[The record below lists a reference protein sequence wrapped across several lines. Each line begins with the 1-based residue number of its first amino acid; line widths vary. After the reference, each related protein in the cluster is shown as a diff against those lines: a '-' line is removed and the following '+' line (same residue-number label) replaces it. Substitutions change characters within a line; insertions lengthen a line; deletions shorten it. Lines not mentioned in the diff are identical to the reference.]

1 MQEKNTKY
9 NMTFDDFKLNEQ
21 LLDGLYYMGFKN
33 ATPIQE
39 QAIPQILEGRD
50 LIGTAQTG
58 TGKTAAFILPILNKI
73 ANEPKEGIRALV
85 IVPTRELA
93 VQIEQQVQGFSYYV
107 DVTSIAIYGGGDS
120 ATFTEQSR
128 ALKRGAEIVVATP
141 GKLISL
147 LNMGEVNL
155 ENLDYLVLDEAD
167 RMLDMGFYDDI
178 QKIISFLPVKKRQTL
193 MFSATMP
200 TKINK
205 LAKSILTDPFE
216 IKIAISKP
224 AAGVTQ
230 EVYLTYDAQKTPL
243 TKIIID
249 SKTEYKSILIFT
261 STRKKV
267 FEIVKQLR
275 NKAYKVEGISSDLDQ
290 RERENVLMRFRSRET
305 KVLVATDVLSRGIDI
320 KDINLVIN
328 YDVPG
333 DAEDYVHR
341 IGRTARAETKGE
353 AITFV
358 NEDDMYKFVR
368 IERLIERE
376 VPKLDNPKEIGEG
389 PKYSSNPSRPQKGR
403 YKGKGGGGNRNR
415 KPFNKNKGGK
425 TGGKN
430 KGNYKGKKGNN
441 NNRNFKKKNDSK

>member
-1 MQEKNTKY
+1 
-9 NMTFDDFKLNEQ
+9 MTFDEFKLNEQ

-73 ANEPKEGIRALV
+73 ANEPKEGIRTLV

-147 LNMGEVNL
+147 LNMGEVKL
-155 ENLDYLVLDEAD
+155 DNLDYLVLDEAD
-167 RMLDMGFYDDI
+167 RMLDMGFFDDI
-178 QKIISFLPVKKRQTL
+178 QKIISFLPEKKRQTL

-200 TKINK
+200 PKINK
-205 LAKSILTDPFE
+205 LAKSILTNPFE

-249 SKTEYKSILIFT
+249 SKPEYKSVLIFT

-275 NKAYKVEGISSDLDQ
+275 NKVYKVEGISSDLDQ

-305 KVLVATDVLSRGIDI
+305 KVLIATDVLSRGIDI

-376 VPKLDNPKEIGEG
+376 IPKLDNPKEIGEG
-389 PKYSSNPSRPQKGR
+389 PKYSSNPSKPKKSF
-403 YKGKGGGGNRNR
+403 KGKGGNNNRNR

-425 TGGKN
+425 SGGKN
-430 KGNYKGKKGNN
+430 KSNYKGKKGSTNN
-441 NNRNFKKKNDSK
+441 GNRNFKKKSDN

>member
-1 MQEKNTKY
+1 
-9 NMTFDDFKLNEQ
+9 MTFDEFKLNEQ

-39 QAIPQILEGRD
+39 QAIPQILLGRD
-50 LIGTAQTG
+50 LLGSAQTG
-58 TGKTAAFILPILNKI
+58 TGKTAAFILPILHKLAEN
-73 ANEPKEGIRALV
+73 PKEGIRTLV

-107 DVTSIAIYGGGDS
+107 DVTSIAVYGGGDS
-120 ATFTEQSR
+120 ASFTEQSR

-147 LNMGEVNL
+147 LNMGDINL
-155 ENLDYLVLDEAD
+155 SNLDYLILDEAD
-167 RMLDMGFYDDI
+167 RMLDMGFFDDI
-178 QKIISFLPVKKRQTL
+178 QKIISFLPEKKRQTL

-200 TKINK
+200 SKIGK
-205 LAKSILTDPFE
+205 LAKSILIDPFE

-224 AAGVTQ
+224 AAGVSQ
-230 EVYLTYDAQKTPL
+230 EVYFTYDTQKTPL

-249 SKTEYKSILIFT
+249 AKPEYKSILIFT

-275 NKAYKVEGISSDLDQ
+275 NKVYKVEGISSDLDQ

-305 KVLVATDVLSRGIDI
+305 KVLIATDVLSRGIDI

-358 NEDDMYKFVR
+358 NDDDMYKFVR

-376 VPKLDNPKEIGEG
+376 VPKLALPKELGEG
-389 PKYSSNPSRPQKGR
+389 PKYNKNPSKPFKGGF
-403 YKGKGGGGNRNR
+403 KGKGGNRNR
-415 KPFNKNKGGK
+415 KPSNNNNKGEKSGYK
-425 TGGKN
+425 DKKNNN
-430 KGNYKGKKGNN
+430 KGT
-441 NNRNFKKKNDSK
+441 NRNFKNKSNSKK

>member
-1 MQEKNTKY
+1 MKFNEFN
-9 NMTFDDFKLNEQ
+9 LNEQ
-21 LLDGLYYMGFKN
+21 LLDGLYYMGFEN

-39 QAIPQILEGRD
+39 QAIPEILKGRD
-50 LIGTAQTG
+50 LLGTAQTG
-58 TGKTAAFILPILNKI
+58 TGKTAAFILPILHKLS
-73 ANEPKEGIRALV
+73 EDVKEGVRALV

-107 DVTSIAIYGGGDS
+107 DITSIAIYGGGDS

-128 ALKRGAEIVVATP
+128 ALKRGAEIIVATP

-147 LNMGEVNL
+147 LNMGGINL
-155 ENLDYLVLDEAD
+155 NNLDYLILDEAD
-167 RMLDMGFYDDI
+167 RMLDMGFFDDI
-178 QKIISFLPVKKRQTL
+178 QKIISFLPEKKRQTL

-200 TKINK
+200 SKINK
-205 LAKSILTDPFE
+205 LAKTILTNPFE

-230 EVYLTYDAQKTPL
+230 EVYLTYNNQKTPL

-261 STRKKV
+261 STRKNV

-275 NKAYKVEGISSDLDQ
+275 NKKYKVEGISSDLDQ

-328 YDVPG
+328 YDVPN

-358 NEDDMYKFVR
+358 NEDDMYNFIR
-368 IERLIERE
+368 IERLIERQ
-376 VPKLDNPKEIGEG
+376 VPQLELPKDLGDG
-389 PKYSSNPSRPQKGR
+389 PKYNSNPSKPQKGG
-403 YKGKGGGGNRNR
+403 YKGKGGGGNR
-415 KPFNKNKGGK
+415 KPFNKNNKGGK
-425 TGGKN
+425 SGGN
-430 KGNYKGKKGNN
+430 RSNYKGKKGNN
-441 NNRNFKKKNDSK
+441 SGGNRNFKKKSNNK

>member
-1 MQEKNTKY
+1 
-9 NMTFDDFKLNEQ
+9 MTFNDFKLNEQ
-21 LLDGLYYMGFKN
+21 LLDGLYYMGFKK

-58 TGKTAAFILPILNKI
+58 TGKTAAFILPILNMLTEDK
-73 ANEPKEGIRALV
+73 KEGIRTLV

-107 DVTSIAIYGGGDS
+107 DITSIAIYGGGDS
-120 ATFTEQSR
+120 ANFTEQSR

-147 LNMGEVNL
+147 LNMGDVNL
-155 ENLDYLVLDEAD
+155 SNLDYLVLDEAD

-178 QKIISFLPVKKRQTL
+178 QKIISFLPEKKRQTL

-200 TKINK
+200 SKINK
-205 LAKSILTDPFE
+205 LAKSILHDPFE

-230 EVYLTYDAQKTPL
+230 EVYFTYDGQKTSL
-243 TKIIID
+243 TKTIID
-249 SKTEYKSILIFT
+249 AKPEYKSILIFT

-275 NKAYKVEGISSDLDQ
+275 NKVYKVEGISSDLDQ
-290 RERENVLMRFRSRET
+290 RERENVLSRFRSRET
-305 KVLVATDVLSRGIDI
+305 KVLIATDVLSRGIDI

-376 VPKLDNPKEIGEG
+376 VPKLDLPKELGEG
-389 PKYSSNPSRPQKGR
+389 PKYNSNPSKPRQGGF
-403 YKGKGGGGNRNR
+403 KGKGSR
-415 KPFNKNKGGK
+415 KPFNKNNGGKSSNNNNNKGG
-425 TGGKN
+425 
-430 KGNYKGKKGNN
+430 YKGKKGNN
-441 NNRNFKKKNDSK
+441 KNGGNRNFKKKTDNKK

>member
-1 MQEKNTKY
+1 MKFNEFN
-9 NMTFDDFKLNEQ
+9 LNEQ
-21 LLDGLYYMGFKN
+21 LLDGLYYMGFEN

-39 QAIPQILEGRD
+39 QAIPEILKGRD
-50 LIGTAQTG
+50 LLGTAQTG
-58 TGKTAAFILPILNKI
+58 TGKTAAFILPILHKLS
-73 ANEPKEGIRALV
+73 EDVKEGVRALV

-107 DVTSIAIYGGGDS
+107 YITSIAIYGGGDS

-128 ALKRGAEIVVATP
+128 ALKRGAEIIVATP

-147 LNMGEVNL
+147 LNMGGINL
-155 ENLDYLVLDEAD
+155 NNLDYLILDEAD
-167 RMLDMGFYDDI
+167 RMLDMGFFDDI
-178 QKIISFLPVKKRQTL
+178 QKIISFLPEKKRQTL

-200 TKINK
+200 SKINK
-205 LAKSILTDPFE
+205 LAKTILTNPFE

-230 EVYLTYDAQKTPL
+230 EVYLTYNNQKTPL

-261 STRKKV
+261 STRKNV

-275 NKAYKVEGISSDLDQ
+275 NKKYKVEGISSDLDQ

-328 YDVPG
+328 YDVPN

-358 NEDDMYKFVR
+358 NEDDMYNFIR
-368 IERLIERE
+368 IERLIERQ
-376 VPKLDNPKEIGEG
+376 VPQLELPKDLGDG
-389 PKYSSNPSRPQKGR
+389 PKYNSNPSKPQKGG
-403 YKGKGGGGNRNR
+403 YKGKGGGGGNR
-415 KPFNKNKGGK
+415 KPFNKNNKGGK
-425 TGGKN
+425 SGGN
-430 KGNYKGKKGNN
+430 RSNYKGKKGNN
-441 NNRNFKKKNDSK
+441 SGGNRNFKKKSNNK

>member
-1 MQEKNTKY
+1 MK
-9 NMTFDDFKLNEQ
+9 FDEFKLHEQ
-21 LLDGLYYMGFKN
+21 LLDGLYYMGFEK

-39 QAIPQILEGRD
+39 QAIPQILDGRD

-58 TGKTAAFILPILNKI
+58 TGKTAAFILPILDKL
-73 ANEPKEGIRALV
+73 ANDPKDGIRTLV

-107 DVTSIAIYGGGDS
+107 DITSIAVYGGGDS
-120 ATFTEQSR
+120 ASFTEQSR

-147 LNMGEVNL
+147 LNMGDVNL
-155 ENLDYLVLDEAD
+155 KNLDYLVLDEAD

-178 QKIISFLPVKKRQTL
+178 QKIISFLPEKKRQTL

-200 TKINK
+200 PKINK
-205 LAKSILTDPFE
+205 LAKSILNNPFE

-224 AAGVTQ
+224 AEGVTQ
-230 EVYLTYDAQKTPL
+230 EVYFTYDAQKNPL
-243 TKIIID
+243 VKTIIA
-249 SKTEYKSILIFT
+249 SKPEYKSILLFT
-261 STRKKV
+261 STKKNV
-267 FEIVKQLR
+267 FEIVRQLKG
-275 NKAYKVEGISSDLDQ
+275 NGYSVEGISSDLDQ
-290 RERENVLMRFRSRET
+290 RERENVLMRFRSRDT

-376 VPKLDNPKEIGEG
+376 VPKLENPKEIGEG
-389 PKYSSNPSRPQKGR
+389 PKYSSNPSKPRQGG
-403 YKGKGGGGNRNR
+403 YKGKGGGGNRNNRNR
-415 KPFNKNKGGK
+415 KPFNKNNKGGK
-425 TGGKN
+425 GK
-430 KGNYKGKKGNN
+430 Y
-441 NNRNFKKKNDSK
+441 RPKKK